1 MKLIG
6 SKVILRPLE
15 RRDLERSRAW
25 VNDPENAARLLR
37 VLPVSEMEQEQWFE
51 NICTLYDRYVW
62 AVEIEGQ
69 HIGNVGIY
77 HIDLVHR
84 RAEAWT
90 LIGEPAW
97 RGKGLGQEAM
107 ALLLDYSFGGLG
119 LNKLY
124 LHVDEENIIAQKM
137 YKKLGF
143 IEEGK
148 LVGEYFIQG
157 RFRNIIRMRL
167 LVSERPTLKKGNL
180 KD

>member
-6 SKVILRPLE
+6 LRVILRPLE

-25 VNDPENAARLLR
+25 VNDPEIAALLLR
-37 VLPVSEMEQEQWFE
+37 VLPVSELEQEKWFE
-51 NICTLYDRYVW
+51 NICTHPDRYVW

-69 HIGNVGIY
+69 HIGNVGLY
-77 HIDLVHR
+77 AIDLVHR

-90 LIGEPAW
+90 LLGEAAW

-107 ALLLDYSFGGLG
+107 ALLLDYGFGGLS
-119 LNKLY
+119 LNKIY
-124 LHVDEENIIAQKM
+124 LHVDEDNIIAQNM

-143 IEEGK
+143 LEEGL
-148 LVGEYFIQG
+148 LVNEYFIEG

-167 LVSERPTLKKGNL
+167 LVSERPTLKKGNVSI
-180 KD
+180 